1 MTHFIKLEKL
11 TIIILTLNEEDFIE
25 GAIEASSFADEIIVI
40 DSYSTDKTPELVKKY
55 NVVFIQHLFEN
66 FSNQRYFAAKHA
78 TNNMILF
85 VDADER
91 IPNLLKEEIQ
101 NVLKKDEL
109 NSGYEIFIS
118 GFFMG
123 RRMKHGGFQ
132 NNWKLRLFN
141 KRLCWYDESL
151 LVHEKIIVKEGK
163 TVRLKHSMD
172 HYTFRSW
179 NHYIKKK
186 QLYAELQSQELHNK
200 GIKPNAFHFIIKPI
214 YRFLN
219 HYIFRG
225 GFLDGFPGFAVAFG
239 NAYVVAT
246 RYIKL
251 WLLCHNMK

>member
-1 MTHFIKLEKL
+1 MEKL
-11 TIIILTLNEEDFIE
+11 TIIIPTFNEEDFIE
-25 GAIEASSFADEIIVI
+25 GAIETASFADEIIVI
-40 DSYSTDKTPELVKKY
+40 DSYSTDKTSELVKKY
-55 NVVFIQHLFEN
+55 NIVFIQHKFEN

-78 TNNMILF
+78 TNDMILF

-91 IPNLLKEEIQ
+91 IPILLKEEILS
-101 NVLKKDEL
+101 VLKKDKI

-118 GFFMG
+118 VFFMG
-123 RRMKHGGFQ
+123 RRMKYGGFQ

-141 KRLCWYDESL
+141 RKLCWYDETL

-163 TVRLKHSMD
+163 TGRLKHPIE

-186 QLYAELQSQELHNK
+186 QLYAELQSQELYK
-200 GIKPNAFHFIIKPI
+200 KDIKFNAFHFVIKPS
-214 YRFLN
+214 YRFFY

-225 GFLDGFPGFAVAFG
+225 GIFDGFPGFARAFG
-239 NAYVVAT
+239 NAFGVTT

-251 WLLCHNMK
+251 WLIRHNMK